1 MRSKEHGTT
10 LVYTDKGKSPC
21 GEMWMVID
29 VNGGEM
35 DVEMKRLEGLTSPA
49 EPVELKRPKAPG
61 EQMTNANDN
70 DMCARNMLYGK
81 CTLIDAT
88 EPRPPIL
95 WDDHSESEIGESE
108 SAESEMGEGDTDTD
122 DSTDRR
128 TMKRRRHS
136 PPQVQPRSLSP
147 LRGSPVL
154 RPHPRMAYLLAA

>member
-29 VNGGEM
+29 VTGGEM

-49 EPVELKRPKAPG
+49 EPVELRSPEAPEERG
-61 EQMTNANDN
+61 ANDN